1 MKRKLALYI
10 FLCCNSLVAFCQTS
24 FNMTNS
30 GGHYYILAS
39 VNSRD
44 SVAVFVESE
53 IPGLLIN
60 EDAYKRLFDDSLY
73 ERVDSGYSEI
83 KYADVSHKVSGIRK
97 GKVLIGDVTYQGKI
111 YIIDKHDKIC
121 VPLLRLKNE
130 KNSAAN
136 MIRLDFNQGKLDFVG
151 QDVIDVKKMNEYK
164 IVKSSPKP
172 VVESSLFIAD
182 PYGHHGSIT
191 GNFIFDLGSAT
202 PLFLFGREPAVK
214 SFVNGNDIKAY
225 AIKDKSGQIMGYGI
239 LANSCRIGKKTNNN
253 ASVGVVDMKLKSG
266 YLGCIGPSFFDKGCV
281 VIDVKNNVIYYK

>member
-10 FLCCNSLVAFCQTS
+10 FLCCNPLVAFCQTS

-44 SVAVFVESE
+44 SVEVFVESG

-97 GKVLIGDVTYQGKI
+97 GKVLIGDVTYQGII

-121 VPLLRLKNE
+121 VP
-130 KNSAAN
+130 
-136 MIRLDFNQGKLDFVG
+136 
-151 QDVIDVKKMNEYK
+151 
-164 IVKSSPKP
+164 
-172 VVESSLFIAD
+172 
-182 PYGHHGSIT
+182 
-191 GNFIFDLGSAT
+191 
-202 PLFLFGREPAVK
+202 
-214 SFVNGNDIKAY
+214 
-225 AIKDKSGQIMGYGI
+225 
-239 LANSCRIGKKTNNN
+239 C
-253 ASVGVVDMKLKSG
+253 SV
-266 YLGCIGPSFFDKGCV
+266 
-281 VIDVKNNVIYYK
+281 